1 MRNTAIS
8 RDKGGRESV
17 TDTFYTFLFWNTS
30 IFLLLICFQ
39 EQLFLLGVCRWLMN
53 SFVNFQKLVS
63 LTKSSPFLVRT
74 TTVVHVLRLTTVVH
88 VLWSTTVVH
97 VLWSTIKLYTS
108 FSEPHLYTFFGRPQ
122 FYTSFGQSL
131 PKTQGCIIRLV
142 TLDAPRWYNKVGYS
156 RCTKVV

>member
-63 LTKSSPFLVRT
+63 LTKSSPSLVRT

-97 VLWSTIKLYTS
+97 VVWSTISCTRPLWTTFVHILWWTS
-108 FSEPHLYTFFGRPQ
+108 VLHVLWSVTAENP
-122 FYTSFGQSL
+122 
-131 PKTQGCIIRLV
+131 RL
-142 TLDAPRWYNKVGYS
+142 YNKVGYS

>member
-1 MRNTAIS
+1 
-8 RDKGGRESV
+8 
-17 TDTFYTFLFWNTS
+17 
-30 IFLLLICFQ
+30 
-39 EQLFLLGVCRWLMN
+39 MN

-97 VLWSTIKLYTS
+97 VLWLTIKLYTS

-122 FYTSFGQSL
+122 FYTCFGQSL
-131 PKTQGCIIRLV
+131 PKTQGGIIRLV
-142 TLDAPRWYNKVGYS
+142 TLNALSLDNKVGYS

>member
-63 LTKSSPFLVRT
+63 LTKSSPSLVRT

-97 VLWSTIKLYTS
+97 VLWSTISCTRPLWTTFVHILWWTS
-108 FSEPHLYTFFGRPQ
+108 VLHVLWSVTAENP
-122 FYTSFGQSL
+122 
-131 PKTQGCIIRLV
+131 RL
-142 TLDAPRWYNKVGYS
+142 YNKVGYS
-156 RCTKVV
+156 LCTKVE